1 MKWISRI
8 KQIFPH
14 RFVWAR
20 SVILLFCVFVFV
32 FVFFIEIH
40 ITHAWN
46 LRCLPII
53 QANNNCLFVCCTQY
67 HLYHHTNWLPKK
79 PICPSN
85 FMLWLGQCSAASK
98 VQRFSR
104 DIDVF
109 DRITS
114 MLTRFVH
121 YECAVY
127 RYKFSDYQTAAHI
140 VHASDESV
148 KPIALICARCSCSAI
163 MVAHLSDFLFSLV

>member
-8 KQIFPH
+8 KRIFPH
-14 RFVWAR
+14 RICVSALGDFIVLR
-20 SVILLFCVFVFV
+20 FCLCFYWSSHHTCV
-32 FVFFIEIH
+32 ESSL
-40 ITHAWN
+40 HA
-46 LRCLPII
+46 CII
-53 QANNNCLFVCCTQY
+53 QANNNCLFVVRSTTYTTIQID
-67 HLYHHTNWLPKK
+67 LTKK

-85 FMLWLGQCSAASK
+85 LWLGQCLAASK
-98 VQRFSR
+98 VQRFYR

-121 YECAVY
+121 YECAVFTT
-127 RYKFSDYQTAAHI
+127 FSDYQPAAHI

-163 MVAHLSDFLFSLV
+163 MVAHLCDFLFSLV